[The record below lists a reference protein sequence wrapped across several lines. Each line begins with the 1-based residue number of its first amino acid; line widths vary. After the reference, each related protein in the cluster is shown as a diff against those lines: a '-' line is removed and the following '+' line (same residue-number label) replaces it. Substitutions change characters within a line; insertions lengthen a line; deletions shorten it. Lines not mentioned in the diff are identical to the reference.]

1 MDQCPTV
8 IVTGSTKG
16 SRIAWTMSRSL
27 LRLHGI
33 HARFFHPGSWD
44 ADVPMDGLLITGG
57 IDIDP
62 KLYGAKRHTSI
73 QKTDPARDA
82 MEIQL
87 LERAKN
93 ESLPVMGI
101 CRGMQLINLFRGG
114 TLYPHIG
121 DMDLDFHH
129 PHTPLPLQTLEIKAQ
144 THLHEILRRNTLRAN
159 ALHHQ
164 TIDRIGNGLTISA
177 RDRNRLIQAIES
189 KEERF
194 ILGLQ
199 WHPEFMPYHWS
210 SRRIFHL
217 FAAEIKKHKHM
228 VISKNPIRS

>member
-1 MDQCPTV
+1 MDQRPTV

-16 SRIAWTMSRSL
+16 SRIAWAMSRSL
-27 LRLHGI
+27 LRLHGV
-33 HARFFHPGSWD
+33 HACFFHPDSWD
-44 ADVPMDGLLITGG
+44 ADASMDGLLITGG

-62 KLYGAKRHTSI
+62 ELYGTKRHTSI

-82 MEIQL
+82 MEMQM

-101 CRGMQLINLFRGG
+101 CRGMQLINLFMGG
-114 TLYPHIG
+114 TLHPHIG
-121 DMDLDFHH
+121 DMDLNFHH
-129 PHTPLPLQTLEIKAQ
+129 PHTPLPLQTLEIEAQ
-144 THLHEILRRNTLRAN
+144 THLHKILRRNSLKAN

-164 TIDRIGNGLTISA
+164 TIDRIGNGLTIA
-177 RDRNRLIQAIES
+177 AKDRNRLIQAIES
-189 KEERF
+189 KDNQF

-210 SRRIFHL
+210 SRHIFHA
-217 FAAEIKKHKHM
+217 FAAEIKKHKHTL
-228 VISKNPIRS
+228 S